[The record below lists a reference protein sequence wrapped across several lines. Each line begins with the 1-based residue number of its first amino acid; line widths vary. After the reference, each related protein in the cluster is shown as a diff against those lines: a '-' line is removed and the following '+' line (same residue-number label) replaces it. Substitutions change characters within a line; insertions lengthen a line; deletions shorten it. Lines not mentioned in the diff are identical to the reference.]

1 MKKTLAIIVS
11 LIFVLSF
18 AGLSFAADK
27 AVEKKA
33 EPVKAEKKAPVVA
46 EKKAAPAKVKQV
58 TGDVA
63 AVDAKA
69 NTITV
74 KGKKGDTVVTCDD
87 KTNIMMGKDKK
98 ALADVKVGD
107 KVKVKYSEADG
118 KMTAKSVAITAAVK
132 KAETA
137 KKAEPVKAEKKAE
150 PVKTEKK

>member
-33 EPVKAEKKAPVVA
+33 EPVKAEKKAEPV
-46 EKKAAPAKVKQV
+46 KAAPAKVKQV

-87 KTNIMMGKDKK
+87 KTKIMMGKDKK

-107 KVKVKYSEADG
+107 KVTVKFSEADG
-118 KMTAKSVAITAAVK
+118 KMTAKSIAIKMAEK
-132 KAETA
+132 KAE
-137 KKAEPVKAEKKAE
+137 KKAEPAKMEKKAE

>member
-18 AGLSFAADK
+18 AGLSFAVDK
-27 AVEKKA
+27 PAVEKKA
-33 EPVKAEKKAPVVA
+33 EPAMA

-87 KTNIMMGKDKK
+87 KTKIMMGKDKK

-107 KVKVKYSEADG
+107 NVKVKYSEADG
-118 KMTAKSVAITAAVK
+118 KMTAKSVDIKAA
-132 KAETA
+132 E

-150 PVKTEKK
+150 PAKTEKK